1 MSKIQIVG
9 VLNPCSVIQIES
21 CKSCCWNQ
29 AALQGGW
36 SHVLCCSEAI
46 KSVEDWLFR
55 ACKDKMQSQ
64 PACMKLN
71 QIWATEVVKKWFPWK
86 FSSSPIW
93 LGCQKETQLAF
104 ISRTDVT
111 RLLVFKTELHLGFFF
126 LVLYML
132 FVPQHSIITVA
143 PLKMRS
149 LQLLHEIYVLSCM
162 DFDIEAYVSHLI
174 ILIANSIIAH
184 H

>member
-1 MSKIQIVG
+1 M
-9 VLNPCSVIQIES
+9 
-21 CKSCCWNQ
+21 
-29 AALQGGW
+29 QGQDAVSASMRETQLDLSNRGGT
-36 SHVLCCSEAI
+36 
-46 KSVEDWLFR
+46 KWL
-55 ACKDKMQSQ
+55 
-64 PACMKLN
+64 
-71 QIWATEVVKKWFPWK
+71 PWK

-111 RLLVFKTELHLGFFF
+111 RLLVFETELHLGFFF
-126 LVLYML
+126 SSFICFL
-132 FVPQHSIITVA
+132 FFQHSIITVA

-184 H
+184 Q

>member
-1 MSKIQIVG
+1 MHASMHETQPD
-9 VLNPCSVIQIES
+9 LSNR
-21 CKSCCWNQ
+21 
-29 AALQGGW
+29 GGP
-36 SHVLCCSEAI
+36 
-46 KSVEDWLFR
+46 KWL
-55 ACKDKMQSQ
+55 
-64 PACMKLN
+64 
-71 QIWATEVVKKWFPWK
+71 PWK

-111 RLLVFKTELHLGFFF
+111 RLLVFETELHLGFF

-132 FVPQHSIITVA
+132 SFSQHSIITVA
-143 PLKMRS
+143 PLKMHS
-149 LQLLHEIYVLSCM
+149 LQLLHEIYVQSCV

-184 H
+184 Q